1 MIERI
6 LDIAARVCLIG
17 SAVAALA
24 VLIVLIFSGAA
35 EAGHV
40 FDETG
45 NAQLDG
51 TLKIY
56 SEREGSGSVTIIQLY
71 PNPDQPDSCQVD
83 VITAYHVAQHGELL
97 NDMQT
102 FRLLAKDEK
111 ADLAIMRGK
120 VMHPCASLAAAHLKA
135 GGVPFATP
143 IWTVGYPLGER
154 AYAEGFAGECTI
166 DNDGLDWCMHRIS
179 GGFGA
184 SGSGIYAGT
193 DLIGLTQRGVGDAGP
208 YVMGVA
214 PWHIQDFLDEVY
226 DEWHSMKKDK

>member
-35 EAGHV
+35 EAGHI

-45 NAQLDG
+45 NPRFDN

-56 SEREGSGSVTIIQLY
+56 SEREGSGSVTIIKLY
-71 PNPDQPDSCQVD
+71 PNPDKPDSCQVD
-83 VITAYHVAQHGELL
+83 TLTAYHVAQHGDLL

-102 FRLLAKDEK
+102 FRLFAKDEQ

-120 VMHPCASLAAAHLKA
+120 VMHPCDTLVAPHFRAK
-135 GGVPFATP
+135 GVPFTTP
-143 IWTVGYPLGER
+143 IWTVGYPMGER
-154 AYAEGFAGECTI
+154 SYAEGFAGECTLE
-166 DNDGLDWCMHRIS
+166 NDGLDWCMHRNS

-184 SGSGIYAGT
+184 SGSGIYSGD
-193 DLIGLTQRGVGDAGP
+193 DLIGLIQRGIGVVGP
-208 YVMGVA
+208 YVMSVA

-226 DEWHSMKKDK
+226 N